1 MNDEGTA
8 PSLAAGAVP
17 FLMWD
22 ETSGPLADRRG
33 ASGIRA
39 SQSEFF
45 SLLDIS
51 TLKKV
56 AIGVQLCM

>member
-22 ETSGPLADRRG
+22 EVGNDCAVSHLIPSGTRG
-33 ASGIRA
+33 SSLSAGEHSG
-39 SQSEFF
+39 S
-45 SLLDIS
+45 
-51 TLKKV
+51 
-56 AIGVQLCM
+56 

>member
-22 ETSGPLADRRG
+22 EESSLSAGEHSG
-33 ASGIRA
+33 S
-39 SQSEFF
+39 
-45 SLLDIS
+45 
-51 TLKKV
+51 
-56 AIGVQLCM
+56 